1 MDPDRKRRQQEA
13 YDLQMW
19 GATEV
24 RGAVQARSSAVPAA
38 PSFDHAGPTTAHDIA
53 TMMADYR
60 CFSAGCGAVDS
71 VRRNLAMGRFALR
84 NLTILVRR
92 YGLIFTTTLHHT
104 WPLFRR
110 QTLAGKAFVV
120 SGFTIFGVSI
130 VVSFCLHTLS

>member
-19 GATEV
+19 GATE
-24 RGAVQARSSAVPAA
+24 GAVRW
-38 PSFDHAGPTTAHDIA
+38 T
-53 TMMADYR
+53 
-60 CFSAGCGAVDS
+60 
-71 VRRNLAMGRFALR
+71 L
-84 NLTILVRR
+84 

-120 SGFTIFGVSI
+120 SGFTIFGLVTWADHYLIAYEREERQQNEMLRRAAQRSI
-130 VVSFCLHTLS
+130 ASTGKVASEREIRSWMKDNKETYMRRMQDSANQGASKG